1 MSKLSSDIFKYRSY
15 TPIPFLLLMV
25 IFQNPSIQT
34 ILIGLVFVL
43 LGEFFRL
50 WGVSYA
56 GSETRTTG
64 SVGGTYLVVSG
75 PYAYVRNP
83 LYLGN
88 ILLYCGVGVMSNA
101 LFPYLLIVAFLFFYL
116 QYRII
121 INEEEGYLIKAF
133 GDSYQNFRKSV
144 PRLIPSLKKYTD
156 KSLPQPAFNLKA
168 GLKSERRTLQAITA
182 VLLIIIV
189 PFIIKNYFAK

>member
-1 MSKLSSDIFKYRSY
+1 MSRLSSDIFKYRSY

-25 IFQNPSIQT
+25 IFQKPSLQT
-34 ILIGLVFVL
+34 ILLGLVLVL

-64 SVGGTYLVVSG
+64 AVGGTYLVVSG
-75 PYAYVRNP
+75 PYAFVRNP

-121 INEEEGYLIKAF
+121 INEEEGYLVKAF
-133 GDSYQNFRKSV
+133 GESYERFRKSV
-144 PRLIPSLKKYTD
+144 PRLIPSLKKYSD
-156 KSLPQPAFNLKA
+156 KSLPQPSYNLKA
-168 GLKSERRTLQAITA
+168 GLRSERRTLQAITA
-182 VLLIIIV
+182 VLLIIII
-189 PFIIKNYFAK
+189 PFIIKNYIAK